1 MAFTVAVDDNGKTVL
16 PVISA
21 SANLLQ
27 ITIVVDVN
35 AKPCNSG
42 PERLPL
48 RVGERIP
55 ILENFPDA
63 VFRQSQF
70 LGGCL
75 AVEKRFSGSYG
86 TALLQKIKDMAGVGI
101 GISAVTQDV
110 DYKRSVTL
118 EGSIEMME
126 VIRLCFRSFR

>member
-1 MAFTVAVDDNGKTVL
+1 MAFAVAVDDNGKTVL

-75 AVEKRFSGSYG
+75 AVEKKVFRILWHG
-86 TALLQKIKDMAGVGI
+86 TPPEDQGHGGGLNRYLGCDAERGLQKERHA
-101 GISAVTQDV
+101 
-110 DYKRSVTL
+110 
-118 EGSIEMME
+118 
-126 VIRLCFRSFR
+126 